1 MAKAKFERTK
11 PHVNIGTIGH
21 VDHGKTTLTAAI
33 SKVLADKYPSA
44 TNVQRDF
51 ATIDSAPEER
61 QRGIT
66 INISH
71 VEYETPNRHYAH
83 VDAPGHADYIKNMI
97 TGAAQ
102 VDSAILVVSATDG
115 PMAQTREHVLLARQV
130 GVPSIVVALNKADAV
145 DDEELLDLV
154 ELEVRELLNDYE
166 FPGDDTPVV
175 RVSALKALEGDAA
188 AAAHA
193 GDGPLLLA
201 GWSFGADMTLST
213 HDERL
218 AGWLAIAPA
227 LRFAADFAA
236 VAADARPKQFVLGQR
251 DEVRDPA
258 WVIEETADW
267 VATAVEVIAGASHFF
282 VGRTDRVVD
291 AARSFVER
299 LLTG

>member
-1 MAKAKFERTK
+1 MSKCSLTLSTSDAVSLEAELATPAQAPRATAVLCH
-11 PHVNIGTIGH
+11 PHPQYGGTMRSIVIGALFDALPTMG
-21 VDHGKTTLTAAI
+21 VTTLRF
-33 SKVLADKYPSA
+33 
-44 TNVQRDF
+44 NF
-51 ATIDSAPEER
+51 
-61 QRGIT
+61 RG
-66 INISH
+66 
-71 VEYETPNRHYAH
+71 VE
-83 VDAPGHADYIKNMI
+83 GS
-97 TGAAQ
+97 TGTH
-102 VDSAILVVSATDG
+102 DDG
-115 PMAQTREHVLLARQV
+115 R
-130 GVPSIVVALNKADAV
+130 S
-145 DDEELLDLV
+145 ELLD
-154 ELEVRELLNDYE
+154 VRAA
-166 FPGDDTPVV
+166 V
-175 RVSALKALEGDAA
+175 DAA
-188 AAAHA
+188 ADEHA

-213 HDERL
+213 HDVRL